1 MSHQTQGTRMNTPT
15 IERKE
20 SYNHRTTP
28 LIEWRVWFNGFVV
41 RECRTLKEAKEWV
54 KIYSS

>member
-1 MSHQTQGTRMNTPT
+1 MNTATPT

>member
-1 MSHQTQGTRMNTPT
+1 MQTTTDKPV

-28 LIEWRVWFNGFVV
+28 LIEWRVLLNGSLI
-41 RECRTLKEAKEWV
+41 RECKTKKEALEWV
-54 KIYSS
+54 RIYSN